1 MNTFPIDILIR
12 QVNLPERSVKNTLA
26 LLREGATIP
35 FISRYRKEM
44 TGSLDELQVGLI
56 KDELQKLDDLV
67 KRKESILKTI
77 KDQGAL
83 NGALKKK
90 IEQCWDPIK
99 LEDIYLPFKKKV
111 KTKARVARDNG
122 LEPLAKLISTEQDED
137 LRKHAQRY
145 VNKMVPNIEAA
156 LEGARHIIS
165 EWVNEN
171 PACRELIREQYK
183 KYGLVESKLVKKK
196 KDEAGKYEMY
206 FDYSERLNK
215 IPSHRILA
223 IFRGEKEGLLKAK
236 ISIEDE
242 YAQRGIERIMIKQTR
257 GKSADQ
263 IRQAIED
270 ALKRLLLPSIE
281 NEFKKAAKQKADEE
295 AILVFSKNLKDLLL
309 AAPLGNKR
317 ILAIDPGFRTGCK
330 VVALDEKGDLL
341 EDTAIYPH
349 PPQSKRDEAMYT
361 VQHLVEKH
369 KIEAISVGNGTAG
382 KETFQMLN
390 KHNFGGQVEI
400 FFVNESGASIYSA
413 SKVARDEFPD
423 KDVTVRGSISIG
435 RRLMDPLAELVKIDP
450 KSIGV
455 GQYQHDVNQTKLKEN
470 LDTTIASCVNAVGIN
485 LNTASQHLLAHVSGL
500 GPVLG
505 KNIVEYRKENGSFT
519 ERKQLKKVARMGN
532 KAFEQAAGFL
542 RIREG
547 KNPLDNTGVHPESY
561 HVVKQIAKDLKC
573 DLQTLIDDK
582 ELLQSIDLKKYVSDK
597 VGLPTLKDI
606 QKELDKPGLDPRG
619 KAKAVAF
626 SDQINKL
633 SDLTIGMILPG
644 VINNVTK
651 FGAFVDIGIK
661 ESGLVHISEMVNR
674 FISDPAEVVSVN
686 QEVKVKVIGIDEE
699 KGRVSLSMKQVS
711 PQ

>member
-1 MNTFPIDILIR
+1 MDLFPINILIQ
-12 QVNLPERSVKNTLA
+12 QVNLPERAVKNTLA

-44 TGSLDELQVGLI
+44 TGSLDEVQVGLI
-56 KDELQKLDDLV
+56 KEELQKLDELI

-77 KDQGAL
+77 KDQDSL
-83 NGALKKK
+83 TPALKKK
-90 IEQCWDPIK
+90 IELCWDPIR

-122 LEPLAKLISTEQDED
+122 LEPLAKLITSERNED
-137 LRKHAQRY
+137 LRKHAQGY
-145 VNKMVPNIEAA
+145 INKMVPDVVAA
-156 LEGARHIIS
+156 LEGARHIIA

-171 PACRELIREQYK
+171 TRCRELIRGQYK
-183 KYGLVESKLVKKK
+183 KFGLVESKVVKKK
-196 KDEAGKYEMY
+196 KEEAGKYEMY
-206 FDYSERLNK
+206 FDYSERLSR

-242 YAQRGIERIMIKQTR
+242 NAQRGIENIMIKNPR
-257 GKSADQ
+257 GKSTDH
-263 IRQAIED
+263 IRTAIED

-295 AILVFSKNLKDLLL
+295 AIQVFSKNLKDLLL
-309 AAPLGNKR
+309 AAPLGSKR

-330 VVALDEKGDLL
+330 VAALDEKGDLL
-341 EDTAIYPH
+341 EDTTIYPH
-349 PPQSKRDEAMYT
+349 PPQSKRDEAMYS

-369 KIEAISVGNGTAG
+369 GIEAISVGNGTAG

-390 KHNFGGQVEI
+390 KHNFGTELEV

-413 SKVARDEFPD
+413 SKIAREEFPD
-423 KDVTVRGSISIG
+423 KDITVRGSISIG

-500 GPVLG
+500 GQVLG
-505 KNIVEYRKENGSFT
+505 KNIVEFRKENGSFT

-532 KAFEQAAGFL
+532 KAFEQSAGFL
-542 RIREG
+542 RIKEG

-561 HVVKQIAKDLKC
+561 HVVKQMAKDLGC
-573 DLQTLIDDK
+573 DLKSLIDNK
-582 ELLQSIDLKKYVSDK
+582 ELIKSIDLKKYVTDK
-597 VGLPTLKDI
+597 IGLPTLKDI

-626 SDQINKL
+626 SDHINKITDL
-633 SDLTIGMILPG
+633 SEGMILPG

-661 ESGLVHISEMVNR
+661 ESGLVHISEIVNR

-699 KGRVSLSMKQVS
+699 KGRVSLSMKQV
-711 PQ
+711 

>member
-1 MNTFPIDILIR
+1 MDKFPIDILIGL
-12 QVNLPERSVKNTLA
+12 VGLPAKSVKNTLS

-56 KDELQKLDDLV
+56 KDEVQKLDDLI

-77 KDQGAL
+77 QEQGAL
-83 NGALKKK
+83 TDALKKK
-90 IEQCWDPIK
+90 IDSCWDSTR

-111 KTKARVARDNG
+111 KTKARIARDNG
-122 LEPLAKLISTEQDED
+122 LEPFARLITSEGNED
-137 LRKHAQRY
+137 LRKRAQRY
-145 VNKMVPNIEAA
+145 INKNVPDVDAA

-165 EWVNEN
+165 EWINEN
-171 PACRELIREQYK
+171 VACRELIRGQYE
-183 KYGLVESKLVKKK
+183 KYGLVESKVVKKK
-196 KDEAGKYEMY
+196 KDDAVKYEMY
-206 FDYSERLNK
+206 FEYSERLNR
-215 IPSHRILA
+215 IPSHRLLA

-236 ISIEDE
+236 ISIEEE
-242 YAQRGIERIMIKQTR
+242 YAQRGIERTMIRNPR
-257 GKSADQ
+257 GKSAEH
-263 IRQAIED
+263 IRLAIED
-270 ALKRLLLPSIE
+270 SLKRLLLPSIE

-341 EDTAIYPH
+341 EDTTIYPH

-369 KIEAISVGNGTAG
+369 AIEAISVGNGTAG

-390 KHNFGGQVEI
+390 GYNFGKEVEV

-413 SKVARDEFPD
+413 SKVAREEFPD

-505 KNIVEYRKENGSFT
+505 KNIVAYRKEHGPFA
-519 ERKQLKKVARMGN
+519 ERKELKKVARMGA
-532 KAFEQAAGFL
+532 KAFEQSAGFL
-542 RIREG
+542 RIRDG

-561 HVVKQIAKDLKC
+561 HVVKQMAKDLKC
-573 DLQTLIDDK
+573 DLKSLIADK
-582 ELLQSIDLKKYVSDK
+582 ELIRSLKLKKYVNETI
-597 VGLPTLKDI
+597 GLPTLMDI

-626 SDQINKL
+626 SNRINKISDL
-633 SDLTIGMILPG
+633 SDGMVLPG

-661 ESGLVHISEMVNR
+661 ESGLVHISEIVNR

-686 QEVKVKVIGIDEE
+686 QEVKVKVIGIDEA
-699 KGRVSLSMKQVS
+699 KGRVSLSMKQV
-711 PQ
+711 

>member
-1 MNTFPIDILIR
+1 MDRFPIDILIR
-12 QVNLPERSVKNTLA
+12 QVNLPERAVKNTLS

-44 TGSLDELQVGLI
+44 TGSLDEVEVGKI
-56 KDELQKLDDLV
+56 KEALQKLDELV
-67 KRKESILKTI
+67 KRKETILKTI
-77 KDQGAL
+77 KDQDSL
-83 NGALKKK
+83 SPALKNK
-90 IEQCWDPIK
+90 IDECWDPIR

-111 KTKARVARDNG
+111 KTKAQIARDNG
-122 LEPLAKLISTEQDED
+122 LEPLAKLITSELNED

-145 VNKMVPNIEAA
+145 INKKVPNVVTA

-171 PACRELIREQYK
+171 AACRELIRGQYK
-183 KYGLVESKLVKKK
+183 KFGLVESKVVKKK
-196 KDEAGKYEMY
+196 KEEAGKYEMY
-206 FDYSERLNK
+206 FDYSERLNR
-215 IPSHRILA
+215 IPSHRVMA
-223 IFRGEKEGLLKAK
+223 IFRGEKEGLLRAK
-236 ISIEDE
+236 ISIEE
-242 YAQRGIERIMIKQTR
+242 ENAQRGVERIMINHPR

-263 IRQAIED
+263 IRLAIED
-270 ALKRLLLPSIE
+270 ALKRLLIPSIE
-281 NEFKKAAKQKADEE
+281 NEFKKSAKQKADEE

-317 ILAIDPGFRTGCK
+317 ILAVDPGFRTGCK
-330 VVALDEKGDLL
+330 VAVLDERGDLL
-341 EDTAIYPH
+341 EDTTIYPH
-349 PPQSKRDEAMYT
+349 PPQSKRDEAIYAI
-361 VQHLVEKH
+361 QHLVEKH

-382 KETFQMLN
+382 KETFQILS
-390 KHNFGGQVEI
+390 KQDFGTELEV

-413 SKVARDEFPD
+413 SKIARDEFPD
-423 KDVTVRGSISIG
+423 KDITVRGSVSIG

-485 LNTASQHLLAHVSGL
+485 LNTASEHLLAHVSGL

-505 KNIVEYRKENGSFT
+505 KNIVAFRKEHGAFV
-519 ERKQLKKVARMGN
+519 ERKQLLKVARMGN
-532 KAFEQAAGFL
+532 KAFEQSAGFL
-542 RIREG
+542 RIKEG

-561 HVVKQIAKDLKC
+561 PVVKKIAKDLKC
-573 DLQTLIDDK
+573 DLKSLIENK
-582 ELLQSIDLKKYVSDK
+582 ELIKSIDLKKYVTDK

-619 KAKAVAF
+619 KAKAMAF
-626 SDQINKL
+626 SDRINKL
-633 SDLTIGMILPG
+633 SDLSIGMVLPG

-661 ESGLVHISEMVNR
+661 ESGLVHISEIVNR

-699 KGRVSLSMKQVS
+699 KGRVSLSMKQV
-711 PQ
+711 